1 MLTYNVDMTQLFR
14 WTALLLWV
22 VTAPAGAQ
30 AALSGHAMTMFDNE
44 VPKYPPGFKHFEYAN
59 PEAPK
64 GGTLRL
70 AAEGTFDSFHP
81 FIPKGNPA
89 STGSVETLL
98 VTSAD
103 EPFTAYGLIA
113 ESMEWPEDRSWV
125 IFNLRREARWHD
137 GPPITATDVT
147 WSFSTLIKTG
157 RPGYRFYYQAVEKAD
172 ALSPTLTLTHN

>member
-1 MLTYNVDMTQLFR
+1 MIGEMLTYNVDMTQLFR

-30 AALSGHAMTMFDNE
+30 GVLSGHAMTMFDNE
-44 VPKYPPGFKHFEYAN
+44 VPKYPPDFKHFEYAN

-125 IFNLRREARWHD
+125 IFNLR
-137 GPPITATDVT
+137 P
-147 WSFSTLIKTG
+147 
-157 RPGYRFYYQAVEKAD
+157 
-172 ALSPTLTLTHN
+172 